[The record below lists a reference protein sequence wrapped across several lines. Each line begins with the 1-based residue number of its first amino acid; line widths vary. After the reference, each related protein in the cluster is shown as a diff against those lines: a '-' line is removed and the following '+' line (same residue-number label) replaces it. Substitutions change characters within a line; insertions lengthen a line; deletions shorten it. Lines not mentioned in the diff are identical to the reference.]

1 MKNLNIEMLKAKI
14 LLAIQFLGISM
25 FINSIWNKSGAAL
38 FFIAFVLIMSPQLL
52 TGRWRARF
60 GYFLVIIGA
69 GFIGLALHVGW
80 NLAWALCGTI
90 VITAGVYQVYRD
102 FVDNIS
108 TPRKALEK
116 ITKPIK

>member
-14 LLAIQFLGISM
+14 LLAIQFIGISM

-38 FFIAFVLIMSPQLL
+38 FFIAFVLIMSPNLL

-60 GYFLVIIGA
+60 GYFLAIIGA
-69 GFIGLALHVGW
+69 GLVGLTLNVSW
-80 NLAWALCGTI
+80 SPIWAASGVI
-90 VITAGVYQVYRD
+90 VITAGVYQIFRD
-102 FVDNIS
+102 FVDNVS

-116 ITKPIK
+116 ISKTIK